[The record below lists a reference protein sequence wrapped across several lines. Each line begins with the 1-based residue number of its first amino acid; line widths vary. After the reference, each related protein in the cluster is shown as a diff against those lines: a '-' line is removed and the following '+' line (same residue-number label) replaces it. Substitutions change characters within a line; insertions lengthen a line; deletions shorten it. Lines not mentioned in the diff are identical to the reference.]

1 MTIFK
6 TLNIETNKDYNNTKD
21 VRRHIGLTPRNA
33 IAIDELK
40 ILHEAETGM
49 QLTPSAVINFA
60 LDLLINTIEEQPKDQ
75 QMQYILDGVEKYY

>member
-6 TLNIETNKDYNNTKD
+6 TINVETPINYNKE

-40 ILHEAETGM
+40 VLHEAETGM
-49 QLTPSAVINFA
+49 QLYPSAIINFA
-60 LDLLINTIEEQPKDQ
+60 MDILIKTIDEQPKDR
-75 QMQYILDGVEKYY
+75 QMQFILDGVEKYY